1 LKELKMKRALLV
13 LIVLLSATAVFAV
26 NYSTFQDGFNEFAQ
40 DLANGAPMA
49 TSTGLAWSQAYIG
62 QFPHFG
68 LGLTVGATTISG
80 GAMKTMADSL
90 GITLPSDFSYVS
102 KYGLP
107 LPSYTIDARIGGF
120 VLPFDIGFK
129 LGYIPP
135 DTLKKMG
142 LQVSLDYI
150 LVGLDVRYS
159 LLKDEGFTPALSV
172 GLGYNHMKASVGAPG
187 ILGSDITIDQVNNG
201 FGTHTLSLANPD
213 LGIDWSTNVIE
224 LKAQVSKKLIF
235 ITPYLGVAAAL
246 SFGASASGG
255 VTSQLL
261 FDGSPITQTQINQIT
276 QYYKSLGQTPP
287 DLSSIGVTAN
297 AANGAG
303 FDFRA
308 FGGVSFNLFI
318 LYLDLG
324 VGYDFSTSA
333 LGGSLNAR
341 IAL

>member
-1 LKELKMKRALLV
+1 MKRAFLV
-13 LIVLLSATAVFAV
+13 MIVLLSATSVFAV
-26 NYSTFQDGFNEFAQ
+26 DYTTFQDGFNEFAQ

-49 TSTGLAWSQAYIG
+49 TSTGLGWSQAYIG

-68 LGLTVGATTISG
+68 IGLTVGATTIAP
-80 GAMKTMADSL
+80 GAMQTMADSL
-90 GITLPSDFSYVS
+90 GVELPSDFSYVS
-102 KYGLP
+102 KLGLP

-135 DTLKKMG
+135 DSLHKMG

-150 LVGLDVRYS
+150 LFGVDVRYG

-187 ILGSDITIDQVNNG
+187 ILGGDILIDQVNDG
-201 FGTHTLSLANPD
+201 SGLHTLKLKNPD

-261 FDGSPITQTQINQIT
+261 FDDNPITKQQIKDIT
-276 QYYKSLGQTPP
+276 QYYEAQGDTPP
-287 DLSSIGVTAN
+287 DLSSIGITGN
-297 AANGAG
+297 AENGTG

-324 VGYDFSTSA
+324 MGYDFSTGAFGAS
-333 LGGSLNAR
+333 LGAR
-341 IAL
+341 IAF